1 VALGAVLVLAA
12 ALRLAYPTY
21 VEYFHDDA
29 MLVTLA
35 QEMARDGRLPL
46 TGILSS
52 TGIPNSP
59 ASVYGIVLPFL
70 LTPDP
75 TYAVLYVMI
84 LNVIGVGCLYTLLR
98 QTAPPF
104 VAVTGAA
111 LYAVSPWAVWYS
123 RKIWAQDFHTP
134 FLLLSLT
141 LLVYGLKT
149 RHRWLQGLA
158 LPVGVFAMQIH
169 FAAWALLPVYLL
181 LLFAERRRLSR
192 RALIVGLLLSAAALV
207 PYAAGLLRTLEAD
220 PTRISDAL
228 QRASGSTQA
237 APLGLALMQMLTL
250 ASGVIDVGTANR
262 AAPPPL
268 STWLYGL
275 PYLLLTLW
283 GALRVAQ
290 QRHPLR
296 WALLWW
302 AFGPA
307 LLLLIPATPSYIH
320 YYVASLPALAVL
332 SACGVSALFK
342 APRPVR
348 MALYSVLLLLP
359 VGSWATTLVTIS
371 NQPFNYPDFTTPLA
385 YLLPVR
391 DALAQS
397 TEVVVISDGMAWD
410 LKHDVAV
417 WHTLLRERVGCVRT
431 LRDGFRIYPQAGSF
445 SALIAPDGRS
455 SRSAAELLAAAEGGF
470 VLTARQIEVFTVLH
484 VPAQPA
490 PLPAHAVSEAYWL
503 NGAAFIGL
511 DTQAE
516 QITLYWRIV
525 HPQGR
530 DADYQYTVQAYA
542 ADGTPLGQHDGRFL
556 HGIHW
561 CRGDLVLIDVPLHL
575 HPQTAELRVGLYQL
589 GPRHGEYTNIAWI
602 DADGHVHESLV
613 SVVLD

>member
-1 VALGAVLVLAA
+1 
-12 ALRLAYPTY
+12 

-141 LLVYGLKT
+141 LLIYGLKT

-181 LLFAERRRLSR
+181 LLFAERRRLSQ
-192 RALIVGLLLSAAALV
+192 RALIVGLLLSALTLI
-207 PYAAGLLRTLEAD
+207 PYAVGLLQTLEAD

-228 QRASGSTQA
+228 RRAPSSTQS
-237 APLGLALMQMLTL
+237 APLGLSLTQMFTL
-250 ASGVIDVGTANR
+250 ASGVVDISTANR
-262 AAPPPL
+262 AAPPPPI
-268 STWLYGL
+268 TWLYGL

-283 GALRVAQ
+283 GALRVLQ
-290 QRHPLR
+290 LRHPLR

-302 AFGPA
+302 AFGPSV
-307 LLLLIPATPSYIH
+307 LLLIPVTPSYVH

-359 VGSWATTLVTIS
+359 IGSWATTLVTTS

-385 YLLPVR
+385 CSRCKFTLPHGRCCRFICCCSSPNGVSSH
-391 DALAQS
+391 DA
-397 TEVVVISDGMAWD
+397 
-410 LKHDVAV
+410 
-417 WHTLLRERVGCVRT
+417 R
-431 LRDGFRIYPQAGSF
+431 
-445 SALIAPDGRS
+445 
-455 SRSAAELLAAAEGGF
+455 
-470 VLTARQIEVFTVLH
+470 
-484 VPAQPA
+484 
-490 PLPAHAVSEAYWL
+490 
-503 NGAAFIGL
+503 
-511 DTQAE
+511 
-516 QITLYWRIV
+516 
-525 HPQGR
+525 
-530 DADYQYTVQAYA
+530 
-542 ADGTPLGQHDGRFL
+542 
-556 HGIHW
+556 
-561 CRGDLVLIDVPLHL
+561 
-575 HPQTAELRVGLYQL
+575 
-589 GPRHGEYTNIAWI
+589 
-602 DADGHVHESLV
+602 
-613 SVVLD
+613 